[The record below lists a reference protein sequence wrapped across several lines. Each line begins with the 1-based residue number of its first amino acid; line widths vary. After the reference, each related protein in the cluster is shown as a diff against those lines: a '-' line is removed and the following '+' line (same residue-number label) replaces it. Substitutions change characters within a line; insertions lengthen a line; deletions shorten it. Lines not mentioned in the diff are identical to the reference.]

1 METTFDVKVHTI
13 GGRDISLNG
22 VEEAMVNHFK
32 MWLYGQV
39 KSDTFEY
46 MSPDGETVLI
56 RRGVVE
62 LVRISESQYM

>member
-1 METTFDVKVHTI
+1 MQTTFDVKVHTI
-13 GGRDISLNG
+13 GGRDISLTG
-22 VEEAMVNHFK
+22 MEEAKVNHFK
-32 MWLYGQV
+32 LWLSGQI

-46 MSPDGETVLI
+46 IRPDGETVLI